1 MNYNV
6 YNNHLDYIDSI
17 PLYVGNQSIEND
29 LGFDCYQS
37 VYGDIYDLETD
48 YYSFRAKIE
57 ENKIYA
63 LSYRYDNDYYL
74 DEGIYTINND
84 KLNYELLNT
93 YSGLIIAGAV

>member
-1 MNYNV
+1 MDN
-6 YNNHLDYIDSI
+6 
-17 PLYVGNQSIEND
+17 VGNQSIAIEND

-37 VYGDIYDLETD
+37 VYADIYDLEMD

-74 DEGIYTINND
+74 DVGIYTINND
-84 KLNYELLNT
+84 KLEYEVINT
-93 YSGLIIAGAV
+93 YTDLEVAGATC

>member
-1 MNYNV
+1 MDN
-6 YNNHLDYIDSI
+6 
-17 PLYVGNQSIEND
+17 VGNQSIAIEND

-37 VYGDIYDLETD
+37 VYADIYVLEMD

-63 LSYRYDNDYYL
+63 LSYRCDNDYYL

-84 KLNYELLNT
+84 KLNYEILNT